1 MGTSIVKYSKEN
13 ESQTSWG
20 VLKGDCVYKINHD
33 FSHHSDLMNKYFN
46 HRADFNGLVDETEIP
61 SSGLNFHSP
70 ISDNI
75 QMFAQGLNYASH
87 REEAGLKQDAE
98 QEENLVFCK
107 HPSSLCG
114 PNDDILRPQGVE
126 LLDYEIELGI
136 ILKKAINQP
145 TVVTDG
151 NVGEYIGGLVLCNDV
166 SARDLMFGGPMLQWF
181 KGKSQRTFCPAG
193 PVLFLLDEGDI
204 NQLYSLELT
213 LKMNGK
219 VKQQASTQQ
228 LIHKPPKT
236 LTDVSQYANFNI
248 GDCVLT
254 GTPGGVLGG
263 KSLKVGLAI
272 MLNLKNEKKRRQ
284 KFTAAQ
290 KSLATFLQPGDCLE
304 LEIKSLDGT
313 IDLGKQK
320 NMIAQA
326 S

>member
-1 MGTSIVKYSKEN
+1 MGTSIVKYSKGN
-13 ESQTSWG
+13 ESHTSWG
-20 VLKGDCVYKINHD
+20 VLKGEVVYRINHD
-33 FSHHSDLMNKYFN
+33 FSHHSNLMNSYFN
-46 HRADFNGLVDETEIP
+46 DRSGFNDLVGVDEIASTEV
-61 SSGLNFHSP
+61 NFHSP

-75 QMFAQGLNYASH
+75 QMFAQGLNYATH

-114 PNDDILRPQGVE
+114 PNDDILRPEGVE

-136 ILKKAINQP
+136 ILKKNINKP
-145 TVVTDG
+145 TQVTDE

-193 PVLFLLDEGDI
+193 PVLYLLDEGDI
-204 NQLYSLELT
+204 NKIYSLELT

-219 VKQQASTQQ
+219 IKQQASTQQ

-236 LTDVSQYANFNI
+236 LTDVSQYANFNV
-248 GDCVLT
+248 GDCILT

-304 LEIKSLDGT
+304 LEIKSMDGS
-313 IDLGKQK
+313 INLGKQK

-326 S
+326 